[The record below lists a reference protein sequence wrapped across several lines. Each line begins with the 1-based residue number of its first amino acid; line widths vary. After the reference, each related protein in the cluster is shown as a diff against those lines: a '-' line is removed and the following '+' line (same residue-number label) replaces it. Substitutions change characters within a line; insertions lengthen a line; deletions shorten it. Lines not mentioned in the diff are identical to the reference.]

1 MVLNEK
7 GKAAVEMID
16 KYYEQERAWLDQH
29 PEDFYHDEY
38 GWCIIDD
45 SRYIKTF
52 EDECALLVYGYDDGV
67 FEHLEWWAEHGDG
80 WNSEY
85 TMGHTIREYYDE
97 IETYFKEV
105 A

>member
-1 MVLNEK
+1 MKLNAK
-7 GKAAVEMID
+7 GKAAVEKMD
-16 KYYEQERAWLDQH
+16 KYYTQERAWLDQH

-52 EDECALLVYGYDDGV
+52 EDECDLLVYGYDDYA
-67 FEHLEWWAEHGDG
+67 FAHLEDWAEQDG
-80 WNSEY
+80 WDAEY

-97 IETYFKEV
+97 IETYFEEE
-105 A
+105 

>member
-16 KYYEQERAWLDQH
+16 KYYEQERAWLDKH
-29 PEDFYHDEY
+29 PEDSYHDEY

-52 EDECALLVYGYDDGV
+52 EDECALLVYGYDVGI
-67 FEHLEWWAEHGDG
+67 FEHLEWWADQDG
-80 WNSEY
+80 WDSEY
-85 TMGHTIREYYDE
+85 TMGHSIREYYEE
-97 IETYFKEV
+97 IETYFEEV